1 MNRFFHIKVLK
12 SVVRRRVFIL
22 AALFLLTQFFALPA
36 HAATEEDQVK
46 AVFLYNLVNFVNWP
60 ENALNQCDSFIIT
73 VVGNRR
79 FADLV
84 GEAVKD
90 EFKANLK
97 LQVQYMEDLDN
108 AQYNTCCGMIFID
121 RKYQETWLKH
131 KDSFVEK
138 PILIVGESPNFIE
151 QGGMVNLLK
160 KGKRIQI
167 EIGMQQSEYVGISYS
182 AKLLRLARLVDR
194 Q

>member
-1 MNRFFHIKVLK
+1 MNRFFNIKVLK
-12 SVVRRRVFIL
+12 SVVRRLVFMFT
-22 AALFLLTQFFALPA
+22 ALFLLTQFFTLPA

-60 ENALNQCDSFIIT
+60 ENALTECDSFIIT
-73 VVGNRR
+73 IVGNRR

-97 LQVQYMEDLDN
+97 LEVQYMEDLDK

-121 RKYQETWLKH
+121 QKYQESWLKH
-131 KDSFVEK
+131 KDSFIDK
-138 PILIVGESPNFIE
+138 PILIVGESLNFIE

-160 KGKRIQI
+160 KGNRIQI

-182 AKLLRLARLVDR
+182 AKLLRLARLVD
-194 Q
+194 QQ